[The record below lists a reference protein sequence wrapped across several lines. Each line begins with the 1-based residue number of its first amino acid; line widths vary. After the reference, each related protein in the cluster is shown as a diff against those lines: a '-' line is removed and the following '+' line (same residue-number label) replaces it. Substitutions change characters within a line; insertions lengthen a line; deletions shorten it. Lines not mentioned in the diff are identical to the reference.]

1 MPGNQLRVL
10 SIQGVIVVLT
20 EYAWMTS
27 LELVEMVLMKADAT
41 ALEIELAQRLAIAIQ
56 EDDDDPRRTCQGT
69 S

>member
-10 SIQGVIVVLT
+10 SIQGVIVILT

-69 S
+69 R

>member
-1 MPGNQLRVL
+1 M
-10 SIQGVIVVLT
+10 IVVLT

>member
-1 MPGNQLRVL
+1 VPGNQLRVL
-10 SIQGVIVVLT
+10 SIQGVIVILT

-56 EDDDDPRRTCQGT
+56 DDDDPRRTCQGT